1 MLNQVL
7 KISLPME
14 LALPDLPDQAK
25 LFTQTFFREQK
36 VFFGQHLQQS
46 SVSKRP
52 PPPPSTIYERIKM
65 FIGDATKLGR

>member
-1 MLNQVL
+1 MLNQVR

-36 VFFGQHLQQS
+36 VFFWPTSATVIGEQ
-46 SVSKRP
+46 KAP
-52 PPPPSTIYERIKM
+52 TPSI
-65 FIGDATKLGR
+65 DNL